1 MTVYFTDTPA
11 DTAPAL
17 DLNSVLYPALR
28 SKHGATAPTAVLL
41 RIIVAGLTAEPPIP
55 ASVIRRWL
63 AAHALAEPLVQ
74 AAAANPARWFKLLQA
89 ARVHIAT
96 VHSPAGVANLK
107 LQVARRMV
115 ARITTPIVPGTATGQ
130 QQIRARAALAVIG
143 LNQIELGYESILVSG
158 TWLGSRLGV
167 SRPMATGIL
176 KTLEKDLGWIRR
188 VGQRGSALKWK
199 LTRFAGPQRDEL
211 RDRSLLHGS
220 AVDALS
226 SMNYSDDPLAE
237 LIASAAHPAWNYS
250 RVRRSPDSE
259 EVVAILG
266 SRAWVAAVH
275 HYAALP
281 VGEGLGLPKS
291 ALGKLQRQVAGELP
305 AVFDARV
312 PLLAALDAHALASG
326 ALVYRAERDALA
338 AAAAAVDRQR
348 IAEFRVVSA
357 ARHAAR
363 KALAAVLRK
372 AWTDRGVLGRVPEDV
387 AELATWTGHAAQVVA
402 EGGLVVQP
410 SDLETAKTF
419 LINLVIYRGHDAA
432 KAAKVAGFVFRDAPA
447 AA

>member
-1 MTVYFTDTPA
+1 MTVHFTDTPA
-11 DTAPAL
+11 DTAPEL
-17 DLNSVLYPALR
+17 DLNVLYPALR
-28 SKHGATAPTAVLL
+28 SKHGGTAPNAVLL
-41 RIIVAGLTAEPPIP
+41 RVIVSGLTAEPPIP
-55 ASVIRRWL
+55 ASVIKRWVSG
-63 AAHALAEPLVQ
+63 HALAEPLVH
-74 AAAANPARWFKLLQA
+74 AAAGNPTRWFKLLQA

-96 VHSPAGVANLK
+96 VHSPAGVADLR
-107 LQVARRMV
+107 LQVARRLV
-115 ARITTPIVPGTATGQ
+115 ARVTTPIIPGTATGQ

-143 LNQIELGYESILVSG
+143 LNQIELGYDSILVSG

-199 LTRFAGPQRDEL
+199 LTKFTGTQRDEL
-211 RDRSLLHGS
+211 GDRSLLHGD
-220 AVDALS
+220 AVDALA
-226 SMNYSDDPLAE
+226 SMDYAGSPLAE

-266 SRAWVAAVH
+266 SRAWVSAVH
-275 HYAALP
+275 YHSVLP
-281 VGEGLGLPKS
+281 MSEGLGLQQR
-291 ALGKLQRQVAGELP
+291 ALLKLQRQVAGELP

-326 ALVYRAERDALA
+326 ALVYRAERDSLA
-338 AAAAAVDRQR
+338 SAAAAVDRQR

-387 AELATWTGHAAQVVA
+387 SELATWTGHAAQVVA
-402 EGGLVVQP
+402 EGGLVVQA
-410 SDLETAKTF
+410 SDLGTAKEF
-419 LINLVIYRGHDAA
+419 LSNIVVHRGHDAA
-432 KAAKVAGFVFRDAPA
+432 KAAKVASFVFRDASPA
-447 AA
+447 A